1 MAENK
6 TFDEKEY
13 ITKMYES
20 ALESQKQGL
29 KQDYDQNN
37 ARFDELGKQLQ
48 KQTDAN
54 LNRTYVEAAKDKQNY
69 NEVQNAYGLSS
80 GAMGQARLAQD
91 NQLQADLTA
100 LRAAQQTAD
109 AGIEQERTLLAK
121 EFSAAIQKA
130 QADNDLAK
138 VQALYEQ
145 AQREEDRLLKQ
156 QEAAAQLMAGT
167 GDYSRLAALYGLTPE
182 EVAKLSGQSG
192 GSGIYTAPV
201 SPDDTISGV
210 PPVVEDKSAGGVED
224 DTGREQE
231 NYYQE
236 ISRAALDS
244 RYGTPHVYASILKD
258 VVDFRNNGASGRE
271 IFSYLQQAVREGMIT
286 QEQAGKIY
294 NANLAQPTVR
304 GNK

>member
-1 MAENK
+1 MAQTEK
-6 TFDEKEY
+6 FDEKAY
-13 ITKMYES
+13 IEKMYGS
-20 ALESQKQGL
+20 AMESQKQEL
-29 KQDYDQNN
+29 QQNYDKN
-37 ARFDELGKQLQ
+37 AAALDEQQKKLQ

-192 GSGIYTAPV
+192 YTGGGPGGGGIVPDEGPVGDDADVGGWGEGITDPKSWAMVKRTLAQNLNSGNYNNVNRYMTQLTSEANLSEEQYNELIAM
-201 SPDDTISGV
+201 IS
-210 PPVVEDKSAGGVED
+210 
-224 DTGREQE
+224 
-231 NYYQE
+231 
-236 ISRAALDS
+236 
-244 RYGTPHVYASILKD
+244 
-258 VVDFRNNGASGRE
+258 ASG
-271 IFSYLQQAVREGMIT
+271 Y
-286 QEQAGKIY
+286 
-294 NANLAQPTVR
+294 
-304 GNK
+304 

>member
-1 MAENK
+1 MAQTEK
-6 TFDEKEY
+6 FDEKAY
-13 ITKMYES
+13 IEKMYGS
-20 ALESQKQGL
+20 AMESQKQEL
-29 KQDYDQNN
+29 QQNYDKNV
-37 ARFDELGKQLQ
+37 AALDEQQKKLQ

-145 AQREEDRLLKQ
+145 AQWEEDRLLKQ

-182 EVAKLSGQSG
+182 EAAKLSGQSG
-192 GSGIYTAPV
+192 YTGGGPGGPGGGIIEDEGPVGDDPDGGGWGEGITDPRAWAMVKRTLTQNLNSGNYDNVNRYMTQLTSEANLSEAQYNELIAL
-201 SPDDTISGV
+201 IS
-210 PPVVEDKSAGGVED
+210 
-224 DTGREQE
+224 
-231 NYYQE
+231 
-236 ISRAALDS
+236 
-244 RYGTPHVYASILKD
+244 
-258 VVDFRNNGASGRE
+258 ASG
-271 IFSYLQQAVREGMIT
+271 Y
-286 QEQAGKIY
+286 
-294 NANLAQPTVR
+294 
-304 GNK
+304 

>member
-1 MAENK
+1 MAQTEK
-6 TFDEKEY
+6 FDEKAY
-13 ITKMYES
+13 IEKMYGS
-20 ALESQKQGL
+20 AMESQKQEL
-29 KQDYDQNN
+29 QQNYDKNV
-37 ARFDELGKQLQ
+37 AALDEQQKKLQ

-100 LRAAQQTAD
+100 LRAAKQTAD

-156 QEAAAQLMAGT
+156 QESAAQLMAGQ
-167 GDYSRLAALYGLTPE
+167 GDYSRLAALYGLTAE
-182 EVAKLSGQSG
+182 EVANLSGQGNYSD
-192 GSGIYTAPV
+192 YVPV
-201 SPDDTISGV
+201 EGPEGQEGPDADEV
-210 PPVVEDKSAGGVED
+210 PETYDSVLQQYLQLKKAGATSRETDPLLRAAIAGGV
-224 DTGREQE
+224 
-231 NYYQE
+231 
-236 ISRAALDS
+236 
-244 RYGTPHVYASILKD
+244 
-258 VVDFRNNGASGRE
+258 
-271 IFSYLQQAVREGMIT
+271 IT
-286 QEQAGKIY
+286 QEQATEIRNTRY
-294 NANLAQPTVR
+294 EV
-304 GNK
+304 

>member
-1 MAENK
+1 MAQTEK
-6 TFDEKEY
+6 FDEKAY
-13 ITKMYES
+13 IEKMYGS
-20 ALESQKQGL
+20 AMESQKQEL
-29 KQDYDQNN
+29 QQNYDKNV
-37 ARFDELGKQLQ
+37 AALDEQQKKLQ

-156 QEAAAQLMAGT
+156 QEAAANLMAGT

-182 EVAKLSGQSG
+182 EAAKLSGHSG
-192 GSGIYTAPV
+192 YTGGGPVGGPVGDDPVGDDPDGGGWGEGITDPKAWAMVKRTLTQNLNSGNYDNVNRYMTQLTSEANLSEAQYNELIAL
-201 SPDDTISGV
+201 IS
-210 PPVVEDKSAGGVED
+210 
-224 DTGREQE
+224 
-231 NYYQE
+231 
-236 ISRAALDS
+236 
-244 RYGTPHVYASILKD
+244 
-258 VVDFRNNGASGRE
+258 ASG
-271 IFSYLQQAVREGMIT
+271 Y
-286 QEQAGKIY
+286 
-294 NANLAQPTVR
+294 
-304 GNK
+304 

>member
-182 EVAKLSGQSG
+182 EVAVLMGQRSNGGGDGQQPLAYEPSQRIQTHADFIENALKNGKFEDARNLVSVLSQ
-192 GSGIYTAPV
+192 
-201 SPDDTISGV
+201 
-210 PPVVEDKSAGGVED
+210 AGTTTPE
-224 DTGREQE
+224 EQQ
-231 NYYQE
+231 YL
-236 ISRAALDS
+236 IDIFT
-244 RYGTPHVYASILKD
+244 RYGY
-258 VVDFRNNGASGRE
+258 
-271 IFSYLQQAVREGMIT
+271 
-286 QEQAGKIY
+286 
-294 NANLAQPTVR
+294 
-304 GNK
+304 

>member
-1 MAENK
+1 MAQTEK
-6 TFDEKEY
+6 FDEKAY
-13 ITKMYES
+13 IEKMYGS
-20 ALESQKQGL
+20 AMESQKQEL
-29 KQDYDQNN
+29 QQNYDKNV
-37 ARFDELGKQLQ
+37 AALDEQQKKLQ

-100 LRAAQQTAD
+100 MRAAQQTAD

-182 EVAKLSGQSG
+182 EVAALEG
-192 GSGIYTAPV
+192 GRGSEYV
-201 SPDDTISGV
+201 YV
-210 PPVVEDKSAGGVED
+210 PPVGPEDGPED
-224 DTGREQE
+224 DDTVTGYNDVLQAYLKLKKAGATTRETDQVL
-231 NYYQE
+231 N
-236 ISRAALDS
+236 AAIAEGTITTAQATDIRGT
-244 RYGTPHVYASILKD
+244 RYEV
-258 VVDFRNNGASGRE
+258 N
-271 IFSYLQQAVREGMIT
+271 
-286 QEQAGKIY
+286 
-294 NANLAQPTVR
+294 
-304 GNK
+304 

>member
-1 MAENK
+1 MAQTEK
-6 TFDEKEY
+6 FDEKAY
-13 ITKMYES
+13 IEKMYGS
-20 ALESQKQGL
+20 AMESQKQEL
-29 KQDYDQNN
+29 QQNYDKNV
-37 ARFDELGKQLQ
+37 AALDEQQKKLQ

-182 EVAKLSGQSG
+182 EVALLDQGNRSGKYYYDQPPISEVDPEDAVYVNG
-192 GSGIYTAPV
+192 YDDVLQAYLQLKKAGAGS
-201 SPDDTISGV
+201 
-210 PPVVEDKSAGGVED
+210 
-224 DTGREQE
+224 RETD
-231 NYYQE
+231 
-236 ISRAALDS
+236 SLLRAAVSEGTITNAQANDIRGT
-244 RYGTPHVYASILKD
+244 RYEV
-258 VVDFRNNGASGRE
+258 N
-271 IFSYLQQAVREGMIT
+271 
-286 QEQAGKIY
+286 
-294 NANLAQPTVR
+294 
-304 GNK
+304 

>member
-54 LNRTYVEAAKDKQNY
+54 LTRTYVEAAKDKQNY

-109 AGIEQERTLLAK
+109 AGIEQERALLAK

-167 GDYSRLAALYGLTPE
+167 GDYSRLAALYGLTAE
-182 EVAKLSGQSG
+182 EVAVLNGQSK
-192 GSGIYTAPV
+192 YTGDGDLPYTPSQRIQTHAQF
-201 SPDDTISGV
+201 IENALKKGKY
-210 PPVVEDKSAGGVED
+210 EDARNLVAVLNQAGTTTPE
-224 DTGREQE
+224 EQQ
-231 NYYQE
+231 YL
-236 ISRAALDS
+236 IDIFT
-244 RYGTPHVYASILKD
+244 RYGY
-258 VVDFRNNGASGRE
+258 
-271 IFSYLQQAVREGMIT
+271 
-286 QEQAGKIY
+286 
-294 NANLAQPTVR
+294 
-304 GNK
+304 

>member
-29 KQDYDQNN
+29 AQDHEKNQAALDAQQ
-37 ARFDELGKQLQ
+37 KKLQ
-48 KQTDAN
+48 QQTDEN
-54 LNRTYVEAAKDKQNY
+54 LIRTYVEAAKAQQNH

-80 GAMGQARLAQD
+80 GAMGQARLSQD

-100 LRAAQQTAD
+100 LRKAQLDAD
-109 AGIEQERTLLAK
+109 AGIERERAVLAK
-121 EFSAAIQKA
+121 EYEAAIRKA
-130 QADNDLAK
+130 QAESDLAK

-156 QEAAAQLMAGT
+156 QEAAANLMAGQ

-182 EVAKLSGQSG
+182 EVAKFSGQSG

-201 SPDDTISGV
+201 SPDDTIGGV

-271 IFSYLQQAVREGMIT
+271 VFSYLQQAVREGMIT

>member
-1 MAENK
+1 MAQTEK
-6 TFDEKEY
+6 FDEKAY
-13 ITKMYES
+13 IEKMYGS
-20 ALESQKQGL
+20 AMESQKQEL
-29 KQDYDQNN
+29 QQNYDKNV
-37 ARFDELGKQLQ
+37 AALDEQQKKLQ
-48 KQTDAN
+48 KQTNAN

-167 GDYSRLAALYGLTPE
+167 GDYSRLAELYGLTPE
-182 EVAKLSGQSG
+182 EAAKLGDPGGGGIIEDEGPIGDDPDGGGWGEGITDPKAWAMVKRTLTQNLNSGNYDNVNRYMTQLTSEANL
-192 GSGIYTAPV
+192 SEAQYNELIAL
-201 SPDDTISGV
+201 IS
-210 PPVVEDKSAGGVED
+210 
-224 DTGREQE
+224 
-231 NYYQE
+231 
-236 ISRAALDS
+236 
-244 RYGTPHVYASILKD
+244 
-258 VVDFRNNGASGRE
+258 ASG
-271 IFSYLQQAVREGMIT
+271 Y
-286 QEQAGKIY
+286 
-294 NANLAQPTVR
+294 
-304 GNK
+304 